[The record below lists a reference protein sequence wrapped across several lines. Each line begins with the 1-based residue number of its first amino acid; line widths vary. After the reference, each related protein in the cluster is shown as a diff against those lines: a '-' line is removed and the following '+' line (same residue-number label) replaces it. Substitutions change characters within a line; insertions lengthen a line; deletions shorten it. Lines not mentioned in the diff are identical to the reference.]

1 MYNNSNEMVR
11 GYFMRQSEGG
21 YAPKNFKYN
30 QKNNNNLLKNF
41 NGPVTI
47 PKTKSP
53 SKRVPLRKSE
63 CTDATTEN
71 IYKILTSKNV
81 YFRVHTL
88 TCI

>member
-1 MYNNSNEMVR
+1 MYNNSNEMLR

-53 SKRVPLRKSE
+53 SKRDSS
-63 CTDATTEN
+63 
-71 IYKILTSKNV
+71 SKK
-81 YFRVHTL
+81 
-88 TCI
+88 

>member
-1 MYNNSNEMVR
+1 MYNNSNEMLR

-47 PKTKSP
+47 PKTKST
-53 SKRVPLRKSE
+53 SKRGFLFEKVSAQIPQL
-63 CTDATTEN
+63 
-71 IYKILTSKNV
+71 KIFMK
-81 YFRVHTL
+81 Y
-88 TCI
+88 

>member
-1 MYNNSNEMVR
+1 MLR

-53 SKRVPLRKSE
+53 SKRGSS
-63 CTDATTEN
+63 
-71 IYKILTSKNV
+71 SKK
-81 YFRVHTL
+81 
-88 TCI
+88 